1 MANIYYGTE
10 LKLSVSIDPIQGLK
24 MADYDFVVDLYT
36 STAKVVSQP
45 KAQLIKIDDNT
56 FVARVD
62 TKQLG
67 TGRVRCKITAFIPDG
82 DFEGDKRRTE
92 VCIVDTGINIIG

>member
-24 MADYDFVVDLYT
+24 MVDYDFVVDLFT
-36 STAKVVSQP
+36 TTAKVVSQP
-45 KAQLIKIDDNT
+45 KAQLIKVDDNT
-56 FVARVD
+56 YIACVD

-67 TGRVRCKITAFIPDG
+67 AGRVKCRISAYIPDG
-82 DFEGDKRRTE
+82 DFDGDKRRTE
-92 VCIVDTGINIIG
+92 VCLVDTGINIVG